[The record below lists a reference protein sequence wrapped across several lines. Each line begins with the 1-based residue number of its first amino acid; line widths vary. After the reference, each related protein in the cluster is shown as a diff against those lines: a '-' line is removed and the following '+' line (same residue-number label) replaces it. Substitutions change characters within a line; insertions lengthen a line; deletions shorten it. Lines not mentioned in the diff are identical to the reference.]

1 MRRVG
6 RIAWAAVLLCAAIAG
21 ADENL
26 QTGGPY
32 VPTPHDVVDA
42 MLKLAGVGPQDVVVD
57 LGCGDG
63 RIVLAAVQKYR
74 AQGVGVDIDRDLVDD
89 ANATAKSLGL
99 AGRARFIQQ
108 DVMDADLSRATVVA
122 LYLLPEMM
130 RNLRVRLLREL
141 RPGTRIVSHDFDL
154 GDWLPDRTVDME
166 SAEKYEIIGDPASTV
181 YLWIVPAA
189 VAGTWSDGTGAFR
202 LEIKQHYQDIA
213 GTLTRNGRTVTLRD
227 GRING
232 AQIRF
237 TAPGRDGSGQET
249 YTGTLENG
257 RMTGEVSGT
266 VPARWSA
273 ARVP

>member
-1 MRRVG
+1 MKSAG
-6 RIAWAAVLLCAAIAG
+6 KIAWGAALLCAAIAS

-42 MLKLAGVGPQDVVVD
+42 MLELAGVGPRDVVVD
-57 LGCGDG
+57 LGSGDG
-63 RIVLAAVQKYR
+63 RIVLAAAQKYR
-74 AQGVGVDIDRDLVDD
+74 AHGVGVDIDRELVDD
-89 ANATAKSLGL
+89 ANAAAGRLGV

-108 DVMDADLSRATVVA
+108 DVMDADLSKATVLA

-130 RNLRVRLLREL
+130 RNLRLKLLQEL
-141 RPGTRIVSHDFDL
+141 KPAARIVSHDFDL

-166 SAEKYEIIGDPASTV
+166 STEKYELVGDPASTV
-181 YLWIVPAA
+181 YLWVVPAA
-189 VAGTWSDGTGAFR
+189 VAGAWSDESGVFR
-202 LEIKQHYQDIA
+202 LQIMQRYQYIE
-213 GTLTRNGRTVTLRD
+213 GTLTRDGRTVTLLG
-227 GRING
+227 GRMNG

-237 TAPGRDGSGQET
+237 TVPGLDGTGQET
-249 YTGTLENG
+249 YTGTVENG
-257 RMTGEVSGT
+257 CMAGEVSGA

>member
-1 MRRVG
+1 MRR
-6 RIAWAAVLLCAAIAG
+6 AANLTLSAALLCAAIAW

-42 MLKLAGVGPQDVVVD
+42 MLTLAEVGPQDMVVD
-57 LGCGDG
+57 LGSGDG
-63 RIVLAAVQKYR
+63 RIVLAAVQKFGAR
-74 AQGVGVDIDRDLVDD
+74 GVGVDIDRDLVDE
-89 ANATAKSLGL
+89 ANVTADRLGL

-108 DVMDADLSRATVVA
+108 DVMDADLSRATVLT

-130 RNLRVRLLREL
+130 KNLRFRLLQEL
-141 RPGTRIVSHDFDL
+141 KPGTRIVSHDFHL
-154 GDWLPDRTVDME
+154 GEWLPDRTVDME
-166 SAEKYEIIGDPASTV
+166 SAEKFEIIGDPASTV

-213 GTLTRNGRTVTLRD
+213 GTLTRDGRTVTLRD
-227 GRING
+227 GRIDG
-232 AQIRF
+232 TQIRF
-237 TAPGRDGSGQET
+237 TAPGRDGTGQET
-249 YTGTLENG
+249 YTGTVENG
-257 RMTGEVSGT
+257 RMTGDVSGT

>member
-1 MRRVG
+1 LKRGGRV
-6 RIAWAAVLLCAAIAG
+6 AWAAALLCAAVAS

-42 MLKLAGVGPQDVVVD
+42 MLTLAGVGPQDMVVD

-63 RIVLAAVQKYR
+63 RIVLAAVQKYQ
-74 AQGVGVDIDRDLVDD
+74 AQGVGVDIDRGLVDD
-89 ANATAKSLGL
+89 ANATARGLGV
-99 AGRARFIQQ
+99 AARARFIQQ

-130 RNLRVRLLREL
+130 KNLRFKLLQEL
-141 RPGTRIVSHDFDL
+141 KPGTRIVSHDFDL
-154 GDWLPDRTVDME
+154 GDWPPDRTVDLE
-166 SAEKYEIIGDPASTV
+166 STEKFEIVGDSAATV

-189 VAGTWSDGTGAFR
+189 VAGTWTDDTGAFR
-202 LEIKQHYQDIA
+202 LEIRQRYQGIA
-213 GTLTRNGRTVTLRD
+213 GTLTRDGRTVALRD
-227 GRING
+227 ARING

-237 TAPGRDGSGQET
+237 TAPARDGAGQVT
-249 YTGTLENG
+249 YTGTVENG
-257 RMTGEVSGT
+257 RMTGEVTGT

-273 ARVP
+273 ARVR